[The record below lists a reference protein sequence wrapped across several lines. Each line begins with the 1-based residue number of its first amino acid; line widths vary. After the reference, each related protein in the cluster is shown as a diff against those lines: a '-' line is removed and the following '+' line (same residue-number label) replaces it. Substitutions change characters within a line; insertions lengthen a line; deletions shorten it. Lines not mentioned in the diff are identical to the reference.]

1 MAAFREI
8 SQDPAGVAAF
18 LRAGWHFLGVDQK
31 QNKEWHCRLSPVGKM
46 LIRLTADR
54 HRAMIPSPVLF
65 PNTERINLKLLIPD
79 WTCNT
84 TSEVWLFDSPNRLF
98 KQVDEQQRKTET
110 KSFAVSTDHKLGFV
124 KGKTRYM
131 HYSFLFLLSPH
142 LTEFQEP
149 LYFNHS
155 QCLRTASPIYTRTV
169 HSLTGGGDYIAGAP
183 SAQQKSSH
191 HSGRRSHS

>member
-84 TSEVWLFDSPNRLF
+84 TSEVWLFDFPNRLF
-98 KQVDEQQRKTET
+98 KQVDEQQRKTEP
-110 KSFAVSTDHKLGFV
+110 K
-124 KGKTRYM
+124 
-131 HYSFLFLLSPH
+131 
-142 LTEFQEP
+142 
-149 LYFNHS
+149 
-155 QCLRTASPIYTRTV
+155 
-169 HSLTGGGDYIAGAP
+169 
-183 SAQQKSSH
+183 
-191 HSGRRSHS
+191 